1 MDDTLFEED
10 SPMTTIATDSQEP
23 VAPTEEDSRLARESI
38 ERLARLRAF
47 RSKRRRVRYRVE
59 TENGPEDSVAIPAAA
74 AVLLERILAEM
85 AQGNSVTLMSVHA
98 ELTTQQAADI
108 LKVSRPFL
116 VERLEKGEIPF
127 RLVGT
132 HRRIRLADVMR
143 FKEQS
148 DRRRLD
154 ALEKLAALDQALG
167 RG

>member
-1 MDDTLFEED
+1 MT
-10 SPMTTIATDSQEP
+10 PMATDSPEP
-23 VAPTEEDSRLARESI
+23 VAPTEEDSRLARESV
-38 ERLARLRAF
+38 EQLARLRSF
-47 RSKRRRVRYRVE
+47 RSKRRRMRYRVE
-59 TENGPEDSVAIPAAA
+59 TENGPEDAVAIPAAA
-74 AVLLERILAEM
+74 AALLERILAEM
-85 AQGNSVTLMSVHA
+85 AQGNSVTLMPVHA

-148 DRRRLD
+148 DCRRLD
-154 ALEKLAALDQALG
+154 SLEKLAALDQALG
-167 RG
+167 KG

>member
-1 MDDTLFEED
+1 MPPIVTD
-10 SPMTTIATDSQEP
+10 SPEP
-23 VAPTEEDSRLARESI
+23 VAPTAEDARLARESV
-38 ERLARLRAF
+38 EQLARLRAA
-47 RSKRRRVRYRVE
+47 RSQRRRVRYRVE
-59 TENGPEDSVAIPAAA
+59 TENGAGDSVVIPAAA
-74 AVLLERILAEM
+74 AALLERILAEM
-85 AQGNSVTLMSVHA
+85 AQGNSVTLMPVHA

-116 VERLEKGEIPF
+116 VERLEQGEIPF

-154 ALEKLAALDQALG
+154 DLEKLAALDQALG
-167 RG
+167 QG

>member
-1 MDDTLFEED
+1 MPPIVTD
-10 SPMTTIATDSQEP
+10 SPEP
-23 VAPTEEDSRLARESI
+23 VAPTAEDARLARESV
-38 ERLARLRAF
+38 EQLARLRAA
-47 RSKRRRVRYRVE
+47 RSQRRRVRYRVE
-59 TENGPEDSVAIPAAA
+59 TENGAGDSVVIPAAA
-74 AVLLERILAEM
+74 AALLERILAEM
-85 AQGNSVTLMSVHA
+85 AQGNSVTLMPVHA

-116 VERLEKGEIPF
+116 VERLEQGEIPF

-167 RG
+167 QG

>member
-1 MDDTLFEED
+1 LSGSHDCGRSAPSGDGCDT
-10 SPMTTIATDSQEP
+10 A
-23 VAPTEEDSRLARESI
+23 SRRKTA
-38 ERLARLRAF
+38 LR
-47 RSKRRRVRYRVE
+47 
-59 TENGPEDSVAIPAAA
+59 IPWQFPPR
-74 AVLLERILAEM
+74 LLERILAEM
-85 AQGNSVTLMSVHA
+85 AQGNSVTLMPVHA

-143 FKEQS
+143 FKERS

-154 ALEKLAALDQALG
+154 ALETLAALDQALG
-167 RG
+167 QG

>member
-1 MDDTLFEED
+1 MRG
-10 SPMTTIATDSQEP
+10 MATP
-23 VAPTEEDSRLARESI
+23 EDSRLARESV
-38 ERLARLRAF
+38 EQLARLRTF

-59 TENGPEDSVAIPAAA
+59 TENGPVDSVAIPAAA

-85 AQGNSVTLMSVHA
+85 AQGNSVTLMPVHA

-143 FKEQS
+143 YKEQS

-154 ALEKLAALDQALG
+154 ALEKLAALDQALE

>member
-1 MDDTLFEED
+1 MTPIVTD
-10 SPMTTIATDSQEP
+10 SPEP
-23 VAPTEEDSRLARESI
+23 VAPTEEDARLARESV
-38 ERLARLRAF
+38 EQLARLRAA
-47 RSKRRRVRYRVE
+47 RSQRRRVRYRVE
-59 TENGPEDSVAIPAAA
+59 TENGAGDSVAIPAAA
-74 AVLLERILAEM
+74 AALLERILAEM
-85 AQGNSVTLMSVHA
+85 AQGNSVTLMPVHA

-116 VERLEKGEIPF
+116 IERLEQGEIPF

-132 HRRIRLADVMR
+132 HRRIRLADVTR

-167 RG
+167 QG

>member
-1 MDDTLFEED
+1 
-10 SPMTTIATDSQEP
+10 MTPIATDATEP
-23 VAPTEEDSRLARESI
+23 VAPTEEDSRLARESV
-38 ERLARLRAF
+38 EQLARLRSF

-59 TENGPEDSVAIPAAA
+59 TENGEEDGVAIPAAA
-74 AVLLERILAEM
+74 AALLERILAEM
-85 AQGNSVTLMSVHA
+85 AEGNSVTLMSVHA

-116 VERLEKGEIPF
+116 IERLEKGEIPF

-148 DRRRLD
+148 DRRRLE

-167 RG
+167 QG

>member
-1 MDDTLFEED
+1 MPPIVTD
-10 SPMTTIATDSQEP
+10 SPEP
-23 VAPTEEDSRLARESI
+23 VAPTAEDARLARESV
-38 ERLARLRAF
+38 EQLARLRAA
-47 RSKRRRVRYRVE
+47 RSQRRRVRYRVE
-59 TENGPEDSVAIPAAA
+59 TENGTGDSVAIPAAA
-74 AVLLERILAEM
+74 AALLERILAEM
-85 AQGNSVTLMSVHA
+85 AQGNSVTLMPVHA

-116 VERLEKGEIPF
+116 VERLEQGEIPF

-167 RG
+167 QG